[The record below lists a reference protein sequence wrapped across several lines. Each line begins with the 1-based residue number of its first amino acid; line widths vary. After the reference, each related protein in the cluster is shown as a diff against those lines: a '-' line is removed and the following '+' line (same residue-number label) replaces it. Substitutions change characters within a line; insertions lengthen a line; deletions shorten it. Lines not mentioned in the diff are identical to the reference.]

1 MVIHLLV
8 KIMKVFKGFSK
19 NTHNGNFKF
28 KNNTMNAFIMELA
41 QN

>member
-1 MVIHLLV
+1 
-8 KIMKVFKGFSK
+8 MKVFKVFGK
-19 NTHNGNFKF
+19 DTHNGNFKF